1 MCIRSDLCVCLCA
14 LLINEVQMWVIRR
27 KAWICRCCKSIKL
40 HSALNN
46 SIKMIREKRADERQ
60 CVCDCV
66 GVIGRQEETAGKND
80 NDSETHLNHP
90 PNQSENH
97 THSVSSSFPPTHA
110 YKYFLHNDSH
120 TCKIPILQSRFC
132 NDTLQWC

>member
-1 MCIRSDLCVCLCA
+1 MC
-14 LLINEVQMWVIRR
+14 LLINEVQMSVIHR
-27 KAWICRCCKSIKL
+27 KAWIRRSCKSIKP

-66 GVIGRQEETAGKND
+66 GVIGRRDETAGKNY

-90 PNQSENH
+90 PNQSANH
-97 THSVSSSFPPTHA
+97 TILSPALLLPHMH
-110 YKYFLHNDSH
+110 KYILHNDSH
-120 TCKIPILQSRFC
+120 ACEIPILQSRFC
-132 NDTLQWC
+132 NDKLQWCQTY